1 MSDPEQD
8 LAQVEM
14 AAREVLP
21 KLAERLAR
29 HGLGELEVRRG
40 DLRVRVAGI
49 PEVAAGTRT
58 VATTEGA
65 DGGAKRAGGVRVH
78 PALPANH
85 GITSPAVGYFGFADG
100 LGPGLS
106 VEKGDSLGHVD
117 MLGVRHEVRAPRRG
131 TIRHLVAEAGEPVE
145 YGQVVIELEPAE

>member
-1 MSDPEQD
+1 MSDSDED
-8 LAQVEM
+8 LAQVEI
-14 AAREVLP
+14 AAREVVP

-29 HGLGELEVRRG
+29 HGLGELEVRHG
-40 DLRVRVAGI
+40 DLRVRVAGA
-49 PEVAAGTRT
+49 PDEPATPRTAAP
-58 VATTEGA
+58 AESA
-65 DGGAKRAGGVRVH
+65 EGGAKRSSGVRVH

-131 TIRHLVAEAGEPVE
+131 TVRHLVAEAGEPVE